1 MIAIAKYQ
9 FCDALK
15 ANVRRLFNWPLVPR
29 PRGAPWKQHSEHCQ
43 RRAPAFGCR
52 RSWSRTWWCPPQ
64 PSETPWKWLAP
75 GDETV
80 KVGWGRCESESGWSK
95 CESEIDRSGAGRIQK
110 WKKLENR
117 LDIMNVN
124 KVKMFTF
131 VGLTPERSR
140 PMRRSMQLRIITV
153 RTWRKKG
160 GSRRGAFY
168 EEQGARFLWVN
179 SDELVVLDGSVRAKE
194 KK

>member
-1 MIAIAKYQ
+1 MK
-9 FCDALK
+9 
-15 ANVRRLFNWPLVPR
+15 
-29 PRGAPWKQHSEHCQ
+29 
-43 RRAPAFGCR
+43 
-52 RSWSRTWWCPPQ
+52 
-64 PSETPWKWLAP
+64 
-75 GDETV
+75 
-80 KVGWGRCESESGWSK
+80 
-95 CESEIDRSGAGRIQK
+95 SEIDRSGAGRIQK
-110 WKKLENR
+110 RKKLENR

-153 RTWRKKG
+153 RTCRKKW
-160 GSRRGAFY
+160 GSRRGGFLL
-168 EEQGARFLWVN
+168 GARGRFLWVN